1 MHSVM
6 RQKEGNTMK
15 TNRRSL
21 MQMIRDFYEDEVYA
35 FAMAYARGNVDKVR
49 SLEDQLR

>member
-6 RQKEGNTMK
+6 RQKEGNTMNTK
-15 TNRRSL
+15 RSL
-21 MQMIRDFYEDEVYA
+21 MQMIRDFYEDQVYA
-35 FAMAYARGNVDKVR
+35 FAMAYAGGNVEKVK